1 MAIFNK
7 NNKKDENKA
16 PETPAAAPNVVAD
29 QKSEGLDFNRY
40 FLAER
45 RIFLENV
52 SYETTKPE
60 AGAQGYKLTAKDSIV
75 SQLVG
80 NTGVKVTFNREL
92 KFDPDGP
99 FVLSV
104 SYAVMLIFNPGTRD
118 EIDWKTVDLSKEFQK
133 NCGPILGTMLS
144 RAALL
149 IAEITS
155 AAGQPPVIMGMPMPM
170 QKQQ

>member
-7 NNKKDENKA
+7 NKKEENNT
-16 PETPAAAPNVVAD
+16 PETPAQAANVMAD
-29 QKSEGLDFNRY
+29 PKPQGLDFNRY

-52 SYETTKPE
+52 SYETQKPE
-60 AGAQGYKLTAKDSIV
+60 VGAQGYKLTAKDSIV

-80 NTGVKVTFNREL
+80 NTGVKITFNREL
-92 KFDPDGP
+92 KFEPEGP

-104 SYAVMLIFNPGTRD
+104 SYAVMLIFNPGTKD
-118 EIDWKTVDLSKEFQK
+118 EVDWKTVDMSKEFQK
-133 NCGPILGTMLS
+133 NCAPLIGNMLS

-155 AAGQPPVIMGMPMPM
+155 AAGQPPVIMGMPRMT
-170 QKQQ
+170 QQ